1 MSDERYT
8 AKVRPLSEMF
18 LVTIDTPHGVVFYAF
33 YEGEP
38 LVDEVIDD
46 FKNPET
52 MKNFIPGLV
61 LRR

>member
-1 MSDERYT
+1 
-8 AKVRPLSEMF
+8 LF
-18 LVTIDTPHGVVFYAF
+18 TIDTPHGVVFEAF

-52 MKNFIPGLV
+52 IRK
-61 LRR
+61 